1 MTVQEFLDQFGA
13 YSERLANDL
22 QRFVD
27 ALKHRQRSDKA
38 VREEHVPIRAY
49 LRRKAVPLDGILKL
63 GGEAHG
69 FDAKVSYEVEGRRV
83 ECTLEVVQALAED
96 AHKVRHAIADGRMN
110 AEMRLEECRQI
121 ETFPQPIIDAIW
133 TKHTKSYSDVRILLV
148 AVAGEVTLEDDAVIE
163 RWLSE
168 VRSKTVLGNFA
179 EIYLV
184 ETARYLI
191 FKIH

>member
-1 MTVQEFLDQFGA
+1 
-13 YSERLANDL
+13 
-22 QRFVD
+22 
-27 ALKHRQRSDKA
+27 
-38 VREEHVPIRAY
+38 
-49 LRRKAVPLDGILKL
+49 
-63 GGEAHG
+63 
-69 FDAKVSYEVEGRRV
+69 
-83 ECTLEVVQALAED
+83 
-96 AHKVRHAIADGRMN
+96 MN

-121 ETFPQPIIDAIW
+121 ETFPQPIIDAIR

-148 AVAGEVTLEDDAVIE
+148 AVAGEVTLEDDAIIE